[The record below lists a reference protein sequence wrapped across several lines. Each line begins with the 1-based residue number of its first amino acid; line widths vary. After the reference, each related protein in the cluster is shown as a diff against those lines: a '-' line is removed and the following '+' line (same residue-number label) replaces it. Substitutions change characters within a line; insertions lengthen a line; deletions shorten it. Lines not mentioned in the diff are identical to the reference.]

1 MALKDRNVWSHSS
14 GGKKD
19 KIRMSVML
27 VLSKGSEGPP
37 IHCPSPR
44 LCCRQSLVFL
54 ACRSITPIS
63 ASACTQ
69 PSLPSVPLC
78 VLIWPS
84 YKDGSHSRAPLI
96 QHGLLYITCAAIL
109 FLNKATFMGS
119 RIKMS
124 TYLFKET
131 QFNPMHVHSIPL
143 HLSQLHLRTNDLL
156 FKRPSASPP

>member
-1 MALKDRNVWSHSS
+1 MALKHRNVWSHSS

-44 LCCRQSLVFL
+44 LCCRQSLVSWL
-54 ACRSITPIS
+54 TE
-63 ASACTQ
+63 ASL
-69 PSLPSVPLC
+69 PSLPPPAHSHLFLLCLC

-96 QHGLLYITCAAIL
+96 QDGLLYITCAAIL

-131 QFNPMHVHSIPL
+131 QFNPHYACSL
-143 HLSQLHLRTNDLL
+143 HTPASQ
-156 FKRPSASPP
+156 SAALENK